1 MAKSLK
7 LHYFVDIFVFEN
19 DFDIFVSP
27 QKFNIYLI
35 QIINYRIM
43 AKHYILIVFS
53 LLFYLCAYAQSGE
66 IQGKVSDA
74 DSGEGLPFAN
84 VTIKIAGSVTGAQTD
99 FDGYYSIKPV
109 PAGSYDVEVNFIG
122 YASQITQ
129 GVLVISDKTTFLDI
143 PMGSKSELL
152 DEIVIVEYKV
162 PLIEQDKTS
171 TGNTVTKEDIEN
183 LPTRN
188 VNSIASTSAGVYQAD
203 EGGSVNIKG
212 SRSNATEFF
221 IDGIRV
227 RGSAAIPQQSI
238 EQVTVL
244 TGGLPAKYG
253 DATGGVISIT
263 TRGAAEQFS
272 GGVEV
277 LTSQFLDPFGY
288 NLFTGSL
295 SGPLLKV
302 NKGEK
307 NEKSILGFFIAGE
320 YLREKDDDPPA
331 TGAYV
336 LKDEVKEF
344 VSQNPLILNSGGS
357 ISKSMEQ
364 ITQEDLELRKARPNV
379 AKEAFGGSM
388 KIDFAPSRNIGVTL
402 GGTANYEKRNLPVRL
417 YSLANEDGNP
427 IQSSQTYRG
436 YVRFTQRFGNQDLS
450 APTEDENTKQPIFSN
465 VFYSI
470 QLDYTKYLF
479 DRTSARHQ
487 DRFFDYGYIGK
498 FKSNRFPTLDFKD
511 FPEFGDDDST
521 FRPVFSGFTNTG
533 IDFTPNFDINP
544 LLANYTNQY
553 YDFEHSNGSLPQS
566 FLQIESGAGIING
579 SRIASAQT
587 AYNIWYNPGRVYGG
601 QNNNDNDQYRAV
613 INGSVDI
620 KSGKSERSKHA
631 IEFGLEYDQRV
642 ERGWGI
648 SPTGIWQ
655 RMRLSANSH
664 LDALLEDS
672 QGRPRLYVLTR
683 DIEGE
688 QIPFTLDDLNN
699 TQSDLYTIDDD
710 GEQTVNYAIVDS
722 ISVYDFASNNNNFID
737 DRDLLTYEYGARTS
751 PSFFAEQLRTKLGT
765 SIDSWVDIDNLD
777 PSTFD
782 INMFSALE
790 LVDAGAVG
798 GYYGYD
804 YLGNKLSEQPSFED
818 FFNERDKYGNL
829 KLSVPA
835 FQPIYAA
842 AYLQDKFAFKDLVFN
857 IGVRVDRFD
866 ANQKVLKDEYSLFG
880 VKTVDEIPGELNRD
894 LDGTHPENVEAD
906 WVVYGDSPIY
916 NPSNTRD
923 NLSTIVAYRNGND
936 WYDSTGEFIK
946 DPRVLSD
953 VNPIPVTAQSSSEG
967 LNIQNEG
974 FDPSTAFE
982 DYQPQFSIMPRL
994 AFSFNMSDNAQFFA
1008 HYDRLAQRPQGRLL
1022 ATAFDYY
1029 FAVEN
1034 STGTLNN
1041 PNLKPEKTI
1050 DYQIGFKQRLSKS
1063 SALTLAGFYREMKD
1077 MVQFG
1082 RVNYAYPRE
1091 YTTFL
1096 NQDFGTVKGLEVT
1109 YDLRRTGNLRI
1120 LATYTLQFA
1129 EGTGSNDVTGAAVVN
1144 SGQPNLRAIFP
1155 LDFDSRHLLVTSIDY
1170 RFKGGKKYK
1179 GPMIGNFPVLAYFGL
1194 NTTIRARSGEPFTK
1208 LGGTP
1213 APTAIFGRAGRTRLD
1228 GSPNGSRLPWNAK
1241 VDIRADKDFV
1251 FKTGNKDEG
1260 TQKENAFN
1268 LYLQVQNLFNTQNI
1282 INVYG
1287 FTGVP
1292 TDDGYL
1298 ASIEGQNEISQVNN
1312 PQSFEDLYDISVNN
1326 PNNYSR
1332 PRTIRLGASFSF

>member
-1 MAKSLK
+1 M
-7 LHYFVDIFVFEN
+7 I
-19 DFDIFVSP
+19 
-27 QKFNIYLI
+27 
-35 QIINYRIM
+35 
-43 AKHYILIVFS
+43 KHYIVFIFS
-53 LLFYLCAYAQSGE
+53 LLFYIYGYAQSGE
-66 IQGKVSDA
+66 IQGKVTDS

-84 VTIKIAGSVTGAQTD
+84 VTIKVSGTLTGAQTD

-109 PAGSYDVEVNFIG
+109 PAGSYDVEVSYVG
-122 YASQITQ
+122 YIPQITQ
-129 GVLVISDKTTFLDI
+129 GVLVIADKSTFLDI
-143 PMGSKSELL
+143 PMSAEGG
-152 DEIVIVEYKV
+152 IVLEEFVVVDYKV
-162 PLIEQDKTS
+162 PLIEQDKTT

-212 SRSNATEFF
+212 SRSDATEYF

-238 EQVTVL
+238 EQVSVL

-277 LTSQFLDPFGY
+277 LTSQFLDPYGY

-295 SGPLLKV
+295 SGPLLKI

-307 NEKSILGFFIAGE
+307 TERSLLGFFVAGE

-331 TGAYV
+331 TGNYL
-336 LKDEVKEF
+336 LKDEVKQA
-344 VSQNPLILNSGGS
+344 VSENPLILNSSGS

-364 ITQEDLELRKARPNV
+364 VTLNDLDLEKARPNV
-379 AKEAFGGSM
+379 AKTAIGGSA
-388 KIDFAPSRNIGVTL
+388 KVDFAPSRNIGVTL
-402 GGTANYEKRNLPVRL
+402 GGTVNYQQRNSPIRL
-417 YSLANEDGNP
+417 YAMANPEGNP
-427 IQSSQTYRG
+427 LRTDQTYRG
-436 YVRFTQRFGNQDLS
+436 YIRFTQRFGNQDLS
-450 APTEDENTKQPIFSN
+450 AKQDEETKQPIFSN
-465 VFYSI
+465 AFYSV

-479 DRTSARHQ
+479 SQQSARHE
-487 DRFFDYGYIGK
+487 DRYFNYGYIGQ
-498 FKSNRFPTLDFKD
+498 FESSRLPTLGFTDV
-511 FPEFGDDDST
+511 PEFGDDDST
-521 FRPVFSGFTNTG
+521 FRPVFSGFTNLG
-533 IDFTPNFDINP
+533 ISYTPNNDINP
-544 LLANYTNQY
+544 LLGNYTSNY
-553 YDFEHSNGSLPQS
+553 YDFAHGDGSLPGS
-566 FLQIESGAGIING
+566 FLQIEGGGGIING
-579 SRIASAQT
+579 SRLLSAQT
-587 AYNIWYNPGRVYGG
+587 AYNIWYNPGRVISGKSI
-601 QNNNDNDQYRAV
+601 QDNDQYRAV
-613 INGSVDI
+613 FNGSVDI

-631 IEFGLEYDQRV
+631 IEFGLEYDQRI

-648 SPTGIWQ
+648 APVALWE

-664 LDALLEDS
+664 LDALLTDER
-672 QGRPRLYVLTR
+672 GRPRLFVLTR
-683 DIEGE
+683 DLNGE
-688 QIPFTLDDLNN
+688 QIPFTLDDLAN
-699 TQSDLYTIDDD
+699 TDSGLFTVDEN
-710 GEQTVNYAIVDS
+710 GNPEVNYAIVDS
-722 ISVYDFASNNNNFID
+722 ISVYDFAESTGNFID
-737 DRDLLTYEYGARTS
+737 TRDLLAYEYGTRQAPT
-751 PSFFAEQLRTKLGT
+751 FFATQIRNNLGV
-765 SIDSWVDIDNLD
+765 SINDWVDIDNLD
-777 PSTFD
+777 PSTLN
-782 INMFSALE
+782 INMFSARE
-790 LVDAGAVG
+790 MIDAGAVG

-804 YLGNKLSEQPSFED
+804 YLGNKLTDQPNFED
-818 FFNERDKYGNL
+818 FFSERDEFGNL
-829 KLSVPA
+829 NFSVPA

-880 VKTVDEIPGELNRD
+880 VKTVDEIPGDFNQEL
-894 LDGTHPENVEAD
+894 GGSHPENVEAD
-906 WVVYGDSPIY
+906 WVVYGDNPIY
-916 NPSNTRD
+916 NPNNTRD
-923 NLSTIVAYRNGND
+923 NLSSIVAYRNGND
-936 WYDSTGEFIK
+936 WYNARGEFIK

-953 VNPIPVTAQSSSEG
+953 VNPIPVTAQNSG
-967 LNIQNEG
+967 DALNIQNAE
-974 FDPSTAFE
+974 FDPNSAFE
-982 DYQPQFSIMPRL
+982 DYTPQFSVMPRL

-1008 HYDRLAQRPQGRLL
+1008 HYDRLAQRPQARLL
-1022 ATAFDYY
+1022 ATAYDYY
-1029 FAVEN
+1029 FAIEN
-1034 STGTLNN
+1034 STSSLNN

-1082 RVNYAYPRE
+1082 RINFAYPRE

-1129 EGTGSNDVTGAAVVN
+1129 EGTGSSDVTGAAVVN

-1155 LDFDSRHLLVTSIDY
+1155 LDFDSRHLLVTTLDY
-1170 RFKGGKKYK
+1170 RFKGGKKYT
-1179 GPMIGNFPVLAYFGL
+1179 GPMIGNFPILANFGL
-1194 NTTIRARSGEPFTK
+1194 NATIRARSGEPYTK
-1208 LGGTP
+1208 VGGTP
-1213 APTAIFGRAGRTRLD
+1213 VATAILARAGRTQLE

-1251 FKTGNKDEG
+1251 FKTGNKDKG
-1260 TQKENAFN
+1260 TQRDNAFN
-1268 LYLQVQNLFNTQNI
+1268 VYLQVQNLFNTLNI
-1282 INVYG
+1282 VNVYR
-1287 FTGVP
+1287 FTGIP

-1298 ASIEGQNEISQVNN
+1298 SSIEGINEISQVDN
-1312 PQSFEDLYDISVNN
+1312 PQSFEDLYGISVNN